1 LFGNPVGSRKT
12 LMKFF
17 DMTTKQKIGQ
27 RFGLGFSGT
36 SVSAELRRLVKEYK
50 VGNVILFRDNLESAA
65 QARALCADIQAL
77 VREETGY
84 PAFIAI
90 DQEGGAVTR
99 LPDDMVNVPGAM
111 ALAASGNADNVSL
124 AARITAGE
132 LRRIGVNF
140 NMAPVLDINCN
151 RDNPVIGNRSFAPN
165 AADAAVFAAAAIRAF
180 AEEGLMC
187 CGKHFPGHGDTAVDS
202 HLDLPL
208 VDRSLDELSARELI
222 PFSAAIK
229 AGIPAIMTTHILFP
243 RIESEKLPATMSLK
257 ILKGLLRE
265 RLGFNGLIVSDAME
279 MKAIKDYYGVQQ
291 GSILALAAGVD
302 IVYLC
307 HESPDMEASLREAIC
322 ACEDGRID
330 AKELDAS
337 VERVLRYKERY
348 GAFGFNAKEDSSIEE
363 EEISRRR
370 EQNAALMRS
379 ALAANEQGKAPQSLG
394 DKPFFAGSLAYRSTI
409 ASAKPDSSLGFA
421 SWFAER
427 LGGGFRETAVNPNA
441 EEIAGVVSALPPAS
455 SIVLGTYNGHINRGQ
470 IDLVRALSS
479 AAQGKG
485 IPFIVVALRN
495 PWDLSLLPQGVYG
508 LAAWEY
514 SQKSFEAVAAVLR
527 GEFKPAGILPVL

>member
-1 LFGNPVGSRKT
+1 
-12 LMKFF
+12 
-17 DMTTKQKIGQ
+17 MTTKQKIGQ

-36 SVSAELRRLVKEYK
+36 GVSGELRRLVREYK
-50 VGNVILFRDNLESAA
+50 VGNVILFKENLESAA
-65 QARALCADIQAL
+65 QAKALCRDIQAL
-77 VREETGY
+77 VMDETGY

-124 AARITAGE
+124 AARITAAE

-151 RDNPVIGNRSFAPN
+151 IDNPVIGNRSFAPN
-165 AADAAVFAAAAIRAF
+165 ASDAASFAAAAVRAF
-180 AEEGLMC
+180 AEEALMC

-208 VDRSLDELSARELI
+208 VDRSLDELEARELI
-222 PFSAAIK
+222 PFRAAIV

-243 RIESEKLPATMSLK
+243 QIESEKLPATMSGK

-265 RLGFNGLIVSDAME
+265 RLGFGGLIVSDAME
-279 MKAIKDYYGVQQ
+279 MKAIKDFYGVPQ
-291 GSILALAAGVD
+291 GCTLALAAGVD
-302 IVYLC
+302 IVFVC
-307 HESPDMEASLREAIC
+307 HQSPDMEASLREAIT

-330 AKELDAS
+330 TKELDSS
-337 VERVLRYKERY
+337 VERVLRYKEHY
-348 GAFGFNAKEDSSIEE
+348 GAFGYDAGKDSDSIEE
-363 EEISRRR
+363 INRRK
-370 EQNAALMRS
+370 EQNATLTRS
-379 ALAANEQGKAPQSLG
+379 TLATREQGKAPPPLG
-394 DKPFFAGSLAYRSTI
+394 NKPFFAGSLAYRSTI
-409 ASAKPDSSLGFA
+409 ASAKPDSSLSFA
-421 SWFAER
+421 SWFAEKFS
-427 LGGGFRETAVNPNA
+427 GNYRETPVNPNA
-441 EEIAGVVSALPPAS
+441 AEIAGIVSALPPVS

-470 IDLVRALSS
+470 IDLAIALSE
-479 AAQGKG
+479 AAQKRKV
-485 IPFIVVALRN
+485 PFMVVALRN

-514 SQKSFEAVAAVLR
+514 SKKSFDAVAAVFR
-527 GEFKPAGILPVL
+527 KEFNPSGSLPAL

>member
-1 LFGNPVGSRKT
+1 
-12 LMKFF
+12 
-17 DMTTKQKIGQ
+17 MTTKQKIGQ

-36 SVSAELRRLVKEYK
+36 SVSDELRRLVREYK
-50 VGNVILFRDNLESAA
+50 VGNVILFWDNLESAV
-65 QARALCADIQAL
+65 QARALCDSIQAL
-77 VREETGY
+77 VRDETGY

-99 LPDDMVNVPGAM
+99 LPNDMVNVPGAM
-111 ALAASGNADNVSL
+111 ALAASGNADNVSI
-124 AARITAGE
+124 AARITAAE

-165 AADAAVFAAAAIRAF
+165 AADAASFAAAAIRAF

-208 VDRSLDELSARELI
+208 VDRSLDELEARELV
-222 PFSAAIK
+222 PFRAAIA

-243 RIESEKLPATMSLK
+243 QIESEKLPATMSLK

-279 MKAIKDYYGVQQ
+279 MKAIKDYYGVPR
-291 GSILALAAGVD
+291 GCALALAAGVD
-302 IVYLC
+302 IVYVC
-307 HESPDMEASLREAIC
+307 HESPDMEASLREAVS
-322 ACEDGRID
+322 ASEDGLID

-348 GAFGFNAKEDSSIEE
+348 GAFGFDAGEGSSIEQNAA
-363 EEISRRR
+363 

-379 ALAANEQGKAPQSLG
+379 ALASREQGKAPPPLW

-409 ASAKPDSSLGFA
+409 ASAKPDSSLSFA
-421 SWFAER
+421 SWFADKF
-427 LGGGFRETAVNPNA
+427 GGSFRETAVNPNA
-441 EEIAGVVSALPPAS
+441 EEIAGVVSALPPAT

-470 IDLVRALSS
+470 IDLARALSE
-479 AAQGKG
+479 AAQRKG
-485 IPFIVVALRN
+485 IPLIVVALRN

-514 SQKSFEAVAAVLR
+514 SQKSFEAVAAVFR
-527 GEFKPAGILPVL
+527 GEFKPSGILPVL